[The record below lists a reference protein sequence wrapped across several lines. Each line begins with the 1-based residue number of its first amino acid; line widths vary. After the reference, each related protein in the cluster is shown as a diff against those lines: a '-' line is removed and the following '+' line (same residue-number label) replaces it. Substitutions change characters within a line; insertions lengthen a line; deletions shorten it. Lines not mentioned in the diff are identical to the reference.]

1 MFSATDTLTA
11 VLLAIWLI
19 ITLISDNILKP
30 LLLGRDA
37 PAPMLVVFLG
47 AIGGFITSGFL
58 GLFSGAAILTIG
70 YKLCMAWLDSTQNE
84 SSAIEQ
90 IQ

>member
-1 MFSATDTLTA
+1 
-11 VLLAIWLI
+11 
-19 ITLISDNILKP
+19 
-30 LLLGRDA
+30 
-37 PAPMLVVFLG
+37 MLVVFLG